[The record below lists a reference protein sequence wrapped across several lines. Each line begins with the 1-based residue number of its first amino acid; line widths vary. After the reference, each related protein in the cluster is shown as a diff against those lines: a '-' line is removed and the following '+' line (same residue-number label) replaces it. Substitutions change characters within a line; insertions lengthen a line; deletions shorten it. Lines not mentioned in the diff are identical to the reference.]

1 MSILGM
7 ETERARQA
15 ARQMDQTRQTAEEEA
30 LRRALD
36 RLFSAWQ
43 GGAAADFLAQA
54 GHLSSRLE
62 RAPGRPGGTGLPHG
76 ARGGGMRGI
85 GPAKPGLR
93 RPQQPPGTGPLR
105 WRTWLQGRVIPQG
118 YI

>member
-15 ARQMDQTRQTAEEEA
+15 ARQMDQTHQTAKEKALA

-43 GGAAADFLAQA
+43 GGAAADFRPRPATSPHALSERLAA
-54 GHLSSRLE
+54 LEELASRM
-62 RAPGRPGGTGLPHG
+62 GRE
-76 ARGGGMRGI
+76 AEE
-85 GPAKPGLR
+85 
-93 RPQQPPGTGPLR
+93 
-105 WRTWLQGRVIPQG
+105 
-118 YI
+118 

>member
-43 GGAAADFLAQA
+43 GGAAADFRPRPATSPHALSERLAA
-54 GHLSSRLE
+54 LEELASRM
-62 RAPGRPGGTGLPHG
+62 GRE
-76 ARGGGMRGI
+76 AEE
-85 GPAKPGLR
+85 
-93 RPQQPPGTGPLR
+93 
-105 WRTWLQGRVIPQG
+105 
-118 YI
+118 